1 VANKRTYIDRIFIEI
16 LPKMYLR
23 KRKSSL
29 NFVCHPNQPW
39 RSPRNI
45 NCTQKRFLSEQWK
58 QQTSLCCCW
67 KHTWDSLFDQFT
79 L

>member
-39 RSPRNI
+39 RSPVLSACSCI
-45 NCTQKRFLSEQWK
+45 NK
-58 QQTSLCCCW
+58 
-67 KHTWDSLFDQFT
+67 KH
-79 L
+79 